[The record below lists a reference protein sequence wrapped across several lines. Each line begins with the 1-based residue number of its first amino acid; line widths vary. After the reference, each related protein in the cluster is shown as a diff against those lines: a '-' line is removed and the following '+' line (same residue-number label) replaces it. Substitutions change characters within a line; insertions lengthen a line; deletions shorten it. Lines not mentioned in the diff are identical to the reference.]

1 MKGNRLVIPEVLRTD
16 ILRYLHDAHQG
27 VSKSREHAKNSVW
40 WPGLSRD
47 IEKVVRNCNLC
58 EKYRRDR
65 IEPMRGTEFPKRPW
79 SRIGADFFYYKGN
92 NYLLAFDYYSRDI
105 EICIVTKNVDTA
117 ETVLKMRKIFC
128 RHGICDVL
136 FSDNGPQF
144 DSRLFK
150 EFAKEWNFEHI
161 TSSPK
166 YSQSNGETETAVQTM
181 KAILNK
187 CDDEYL
193 ALLTYR
199 NTPLHNGYS
208 PSQLSMGRKLKTR
221 VPCHPDELIPKVPEY
236 SKLCQREREYRSK
249 MTNDYNRRHR
259 VVQGDDLSPGDRV
272 WIPDLRT
279 EGRVLSRHFAP
290 KSVLIETPKG
300 TVRRNRRMTRRMLG
314 DTRDAEDVF
323 EPTHISSRE
332 EDENHNSSRD
342 NNVHPTQPSVRRSNR
357 IRRSA
362 RRYIE
367 EM

>member
-1 MKGNRLVIPEVLRTD
+1 MLYTADALSRGPIQEFDKDDQLLADTDCYVQSIMVNLPASNSRLDEIRRESEKDDIIKVVMHNVKFGWPENKKQLYGPVNKYWNEQANFSIHDDLLMKGNRLVIPEVLRTD

-65 IEPMRGTEFPKRPW
+65 IEPMRGTEFPTRPW

-92 NYLLAFDYYSRDI
+92 NYLLAVDYYYRDV

-117 ETVLKMRKIFC
+117 ETVLEMKKIFS

-144 DSRLFK
+144 DSRQFK

-166 YSQSNGETETAVQTM
+166 YSQSNGETERAVQTM

-221 VPCHPDELIPKVPEY
+221 VPCHPDEPIPKVPEY
-236 SKLCQREREYRSK
+236 SGNFV
-249 MTNDYNRRHR
+249 T
-259 VVQGDDLSPGDRV
+259 
-272 WIPDLRT
+272 
-279 EGRVLSRHFAP
+279 GRGV
-290 KSVLIETPKG
+290 K
-300 TVRRNRRMTRRMLG
+300 
-314 DTRDAEDVF
+314 
-323 EPTHISSRE
+323 
-332 EDENHNSSRD
+332 
-342 NNVHPTQPSVRRSNR
+342 
-357 IRRSA
+357 
-362 RRYIE
+362 
-367 EM
+367 